1 MTQNS
6 GTETINNRFI
16 DVLAFQDILEFLNR
30 EFGNTD
36 EIRELVSRVKDLK
49 LSVTRDE
56 IAKLA
61 NDIKKALASLTGID
75 DILQETEERL
85 NSVNNLKER
94 AEQAR

>member
-1 MTQNS
+1 M
-6 GTETINNRFI
+6 
-16 DVLAFQDILEFLNR
+16 
-30 EFGNTD
+30 
-36 EIRELVSRVKDLK
+36 SRVKDLK
-49 LSVTRDE
+49 LSVTREE

>member
-1 MTQNS
+1 MILNS
-6 GTETINNRFI
+6 GSETVNNHFI
-16 DVLAFQDILEFLNR
+16 VDLAFQDILEFLSR

-49 LSVTRDE
+49 LSVTREE

>member
-1 MTQNS
+1 MTLSS
-6 GTETINNRFI
+6 GIKTINNHFI
-16 DVLAFQDILEFLNR
+16 VDLAFQDILEFLNR

-49 LSVTRDE
+49 LSVTREE

>member
-1 MTQNS
+1 MILNS
-6 GTETINNRFI
+6 GSETINNHFI

-49 LSVTRDE
+49 LSVTREE

-61 NDIKKALASLTGID
+61 NDIKKALSSLTGID

>member
-49 LSVTRDE
+49 LSVTREE

>member
-1 MTQNS
+1 M
-6 GTETINNRFI
+6 
-16 DVLAFQDILEFLNR
+16 AFQDILEFLNR

-49 LSVTRDE
+49 LSVTREE

>member
-6 GTETINNRFI
+6 GTETINNHFI
-16 DVLAFQDILEFLNR
+16 VDLAFQDILEFLNR

-49 LSVTRDE
+49 LSVTREE

-94 AEQAR
+94 ADF

>member
-1 MTQNS
+1 MILSS
-6 GTETINNRFI
+6 GSETINNHFI

-49 LSVTRDE
+49 LSVTREE

-61 NDIKKALASLTGID
+61 NDIKKALSSLTGID

>member
-6 GTETINNRFI
+6 GTETINNHFI
-16 DVLAFQDILEFLNR
+16 VDLAFQDILEFLNR

-49 LSVTRDE
+49 LSVTREE

>member
-1 MTQNS
+1 MTLNS
-6 GTETINNRFI
+6 GTETINNHFI
-16 DVLAFQDILEFLNR
+16 VDLAFQDILEFLKR

-49 LSVTRDE
+49 LSVTREE

>member
-1 MTQNS
+1 MTLNS
-6 GTETINNRFI
+6 GIKTKDNHFI
-16 DVLAFQDILEFLNR
+16 VDLAFQDILEFLNR
-30 EFGNTD
+30 EFGNSD

-49 LSVTRDE
+49 LSVSREE

>member
-1 MTQNS
+1 MILNS
-6 GTETINNRFI
+6 GSETINNHFI

-49 LSVTRDE
+49 LSVTREE

>member
-1 MTQNS
+1 MILNS
-6 GTETINNRFI
+6 GSETINNHFI

-30 EFGNTD
+30 EFGNTG

-49 LSVTRDE
+49 LSVTREE

>member
-6 GTETINNRFI
+6 GSETINNHFI

-49 LSVTRDE
+49 LSVTREE